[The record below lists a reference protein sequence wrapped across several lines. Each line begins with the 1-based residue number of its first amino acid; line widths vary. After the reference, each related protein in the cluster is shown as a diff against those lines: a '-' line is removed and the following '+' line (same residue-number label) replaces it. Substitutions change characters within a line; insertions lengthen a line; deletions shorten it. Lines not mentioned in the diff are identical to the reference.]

1 MVTFGN
7 APLERDRLP
16 GQQQSQTHLL
26 RSRQFLPSKLQGGGR
41 GPNTTSSSSVLS
53 KSNNYYS
60 SGLNGP
66 SQPVNRAS
74 PATFASSSLP
84 LGTRRSSLT
93 RPGGGAAAP
102 GSRTTFRRPSSPPTR
117 GNSGSTFRRP
127 SSPTFRRPSSPST
140 SKLEFYGSIA
150 GGGTTNTHVTS
161 SKSSNVFTRPAGKA
175 SFSSSFSTS
184 NTARALRGTG
194 TVREAFSPDAFEIRG
209 MIESEDDALLRN
221 FGERNFGTFADA
233 VSSQPLQHV
242 GSASGSCAFFEPQ
255 SAHDVEG
262 PPQTTSGAAA
272 ATPFATSSFRSR
284 LFNAFAFL
292 ARVLRIGGILVLIS
306 MAICAAI
313 LLYGG
318 FSSSSSPSLQ
328 RSTSSTSPDN
338 SFPGSAISYFYEA
351 ATGAVGR
358 AYLKHV
364 VKSATLHRPEEFAA
378 GPQGLNLKPL
388 IPKEDAYS
396 SFMTS
401 STTSSTDHPALAGSE
416 SMWQFEKTIVDHVI
430 VQASGAEKYEGADAA
445 RHDEP
450 DAATDARTNTGIGL
464 LLEEGEARR
473 NSLSE
478 RAVAVEHHENKT
490 SSTTMTL
497 FNSVQQ
503 KVKTTLNVADED
515 LENVLAWALMTT
527 NQLLNDCNLL
537 FQVWWEL
544 VTEVFLALAAT
555 VRERGVR
562 AATAS
567 EQAWVAIQTHSRA
580 LLQKWHEHWAGANFV
595 DGAGGATETMEK
607 LSEIGETVGEFVSRQ
622 YAWCTARELDAV
634 LANFSTRLE
643 ESMREMLKLGKFYG
657 RKALNATD
665 AALVQLTAV
674 SGGEEL

>member
-1 MVTFGN
+1 
-7 APLERDRLP
+7 
-16 GQQQSQTHLL
+16 
-26 RSRQFLPSKLQGGGR
+26 
-41 GPNTTSSSSVLS
+41 
-53 KSNNYYS
+53 
-60 SGLNGP
+60 
-66 SQPVNRAS
+66 
-74 PATFASSSLP
+74 
-84 LGTRRSSLT
+84 
-93 RPGGGAAAP
+93 
-102 GSRTTFRRPSSPPTR
+102 
-117 GNSGSTFRRP
+117 
-127 SSPTFRRPSSPST
+127 
-140 SKLEFYGSIA
+140 
-150 GGGTTNTHVTS
+150 
-161 SKSSNVFTRPAGKA
+161 
-175 SFSSSFSTS
+175 
-184 NTARALRGTG
+184 
-194 TVREAFSPDAFEIRG
+194 
-209 MIESEDDALLRN
+209 
-221 FGERNFGTFADA
+221 
-233 VSSQPLQHV
+233 
-242 GSASGSCAFFEPQ
+242 
-255 SAHDVEG
+255 
-262 PPQTTSGAAA
+262 
-272 ATPFATSSFRSR
+272 
-284 LFNAFAFL
+284 
-292 ARVLRIGGILVLIS
+292 

-430 VQASGAEKYEGADAA
+430 
-445 RHDEP
+445 
-450 DAATDARTNTGIGL
+450 
-464 LLEEGEARR
+464 
-473 NSLSE
+473 
-478 RAVAVEHHENKT
+478 
-490 SSTTMTL
+490 
-497 FNSVQQ
+497 Q